1 MPAAVLGEQ
10 PLQLTGTLSVLHAS
24 TSLLRQPTTKKPPMG
39 LTAKSRVFRST
50 AAWVSMV
57 SQSDRHVS
65 EASGVVLAQA
75 WRGHRR
81 HDRGC
86 QARYRCPMSEP
97 RS

>member
-65 EASGVVLAQA
+65 EASGSS
-75 WRGHRR
+75 WHKRGGATAATTGAAKPATAVR
-81 HDRGC
+81 
-86 QARYRCPMSEP
+86 
-97 RS
+97 